1 MVETAKSSPV
11 WGDFTLLVDGKR
23 AFPEIIRC
31 IEAAKRSVE
40 INMFIWREDAIG
52 CRMAE
57 AVLTAADNGAR
68 VKISVDRYGLV
79 LEKAEEAKKSFFHE
93 RPTLA
98 ERVKIKYLELCYQN
112 GGSKNKKETRGPLFQ
127 RIMTH
132 PNVTV
137 SRDVFKADHSKFY
150 IIDDE
155 ILFLGGINIEDKE
168 NGQDCKGR
176 VYGDYMA
183 KLQGSFH
190 VANFREKL
198 ANGADLSPEY
208 SFGANVKDGGVRR
221 FEMEERYLEM
231 IRAAKKR
238 LHITMAYFSPLPQF
252 LTALCEAADRG
263 VEVTVLLPSSA
274 NFQHDTNMKTAKR
287 LLQQSGGRIRVYLSP
302 RMLHTKLLLNEE
314 TVSFGSTNITKK
326 AFGQLSELN
335 LFVPNGDFAFAEA
348 LRQSVASDLAEATE
362 VTDAGSLRYRRVIAA
377 LEGLLV

>member
-1 MVETAKSSPV
+1 MVKTAKSSPV
-11 WGDFTLLVDGKR
+11 FGDFTLLVDGKR

-68 VKISVDRYGLV
+68 VYISVDRYGLV

-93 RPTLA
+93 HPTVT
-98 ERVKIKYLELCYQN
+98 ERIKIKYLELCYPN
-112 GGSKNKKETRGPLFQ
+112 GGSKDKKEARGPLFQ
-127 RIMTH
+127 RVMTH
-132 PNVTV
+132 PNITV

-176 VYGDYMA
+176 VYGDHMA
-183 KLQGSFH
+183 KLCGVTH
-190 VANFREKL
+190 VTNFREKL

-208 SFGANVKDGGVRR
+208 RFGANVKDEGVRR
-221 FEMEERYLEM
+221 FEMEERYLDM
-231 IRAAKKR
+231 IRAAKER

-252 LTALCEAADRG
+252 LTAICDAAARG
-263 VEVTVLLPSSA
+263 VEVSVLLPGSA

-287 LLQQSGGRIRVYLSP
+287 LLQQSAGRVRVYLSP
-302 RMLHTKLLLNEE
+302 RMLHTKLLMTEE

-348 LRQSVASDLAEATE
+348 LRQSVAHDLAEATE
-362 VTDAGSLRYRRVIAA
+362 VTDAKSLRYRRVIAA